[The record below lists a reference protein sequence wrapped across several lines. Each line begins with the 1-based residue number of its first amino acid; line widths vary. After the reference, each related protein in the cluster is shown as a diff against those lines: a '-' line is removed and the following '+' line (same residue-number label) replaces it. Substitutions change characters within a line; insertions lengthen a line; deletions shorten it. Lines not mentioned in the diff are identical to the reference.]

1 MNFQVHITVVFFFC
15 FSALSGEDTRRYEGI
30 NRTGQLPRYP
40 VCVHYILK
48 PICVLYYRPVCG
60 SDRRTYR
67 NKCELCS
74 YSREHD
80 KVIKIVK
87 EGPC

>member
-1 MNFQVHITVVFFFC
+1 MEQ
-15 FSALSGEDTRRYEGI
+15 GEDTRRYEGI